1 MDLKDKRNRT
11 PLDMALSNSWYRDNI
26 VKYLKEAEKNAK
38 KKSEEETR
46 KKAEKNDKKKTEEE
60 TSKKAEKEANPS
72 SSNDI
77 MTGDYY
83 SILGVK
89 KGTQITEELKLEMNR
104 AYKRLALEHHP
115 DSNKDIQQLKLQL
128 SQACL
133 ETEEKFKKI
142 RKAYEVL
149 CDPQKKQVY
158 DQMGEEGVNRRNW
171 N

>member
-1 MDLKDKRNRT
+1 
-11 PLDMALSNSWYRDNI
+11 MAR
-26 VKYLKEAEKNAK
+26 
-38 KKSEEETR
+38 
-46 KKAEKNDKKKTEEE
+46 
-60 TSKKAEKEANPS
+60 
-72 SSNDI
+72 
-77 MTGDYY
+77 DYY

-128 SQACL
+128 SQACF
-133 ETEEKFKKI
+133 EAEEKFKKI

-158 DQMGEEGVNRRNW
+158 DQMGEEGLNRWNW